1 MDKDKESTKE
11 VTTQDDEEL
20 NEEGVELEKDA
31 ESEDAEV
38 TEESED
44 DENKDES
51 EVKEE
56 IDPHDS
62 CIVYDNH
69 YYPVRGLIQNFAL
82 TKEKDAKDEMGNPI
96 LTVNDLVPGTGYI
109 DDT

>member
-38 TEESED
+38 TEES
-44 DENKDES
+44 S
-51 EVKEE
+51 ETKSKADRFITKFSRFYTPCVLG
-56 IDPHDS
+56 I
-62 CIVYDNH
+62 
-69 YYPVRGLIQNFAL
+69 AL
-82 TKEKDAKDEMGNPI
+82 
-96 LTVNDLVPGTGYI
+96 LTMVVPPLFLGI
-109 DDT
+109 NQPDVWKQ

>member
-44 DENKDES
+44 DEEG
-51 EVKEE
+51 V
-56 IDPHDS
+56 
-62 CIVYDNH
+62 
-69 YYPVRGLIQNFAL
+69 
-82 TKEKDAKDEMGNPI
+82 
-96 LTVNDLVPGTGYI
+96 
-109 DDT
+109 

>member
-69 YYPVRGLIQNFAL
+69 YYLSEVLFRTLLLQKKKMQKMKWVIQ
-82 TKEKDAKDEMGNPI
+82 
-96 LTVNDLVPGTGYI
+96 Y
-109 DDT
+109 